1 MWGPAPSA
9 RTESGDG
16 AWPRGG
22 FPKATA
28 SRYIRKCMEISEWS
42 FHSNR
47 FDFVVLHN
55 LVDHVLS
62 LGDLSENGVDSVKV
76 RLGSMTDEELA
87 AAGVLPGVGH
97 GQRPRD
103 VLVDVLLGLA
113 LDGVAGPA
121 GADASLPR
129 LRNRVTN

>member
-1 MWGPAPSA
+1 MIRRP
-9 RTESGDG
+9 
-16 AWPRGG
+16 PRSTL
-22 FPKATA
+22 FPYTTLFR
-28 SRYIRKCMEISEWS
+28 S
-42 FHSNR
+42 
-47 FDFVVLHN
+47 
-55 LVDHVLS
+55 HVLS

-121 GADASLPR
+121 GADASLPG
-129 LRNRVTN
+129 LRNRVTTLNHEVRDHAETW